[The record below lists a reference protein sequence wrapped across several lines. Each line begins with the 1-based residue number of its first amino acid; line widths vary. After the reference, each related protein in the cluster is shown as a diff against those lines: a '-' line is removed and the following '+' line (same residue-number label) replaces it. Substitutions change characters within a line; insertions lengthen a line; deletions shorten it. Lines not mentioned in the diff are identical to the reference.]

1 MVFKQ
6 HYNAILF
13 NCHIVYPTIVSVPST
28 SMQTMIL
35 LFSIASFATSLLMV
49 NVGYLRVVADKA
61 KMPTYGHISANNVAC
76 GITFVVENERHTTL
90 VFEGNVGVGRSLY
103 FEFCFALH
111 AGKSRGPLVE
121 YVAYTTHDDLCR
133 FTIPTIYI
141 HS

>member
-1 MVFKQ
+1 
-6 HYNAILF
+6 
-13 NCHIVYPTIVSVPST
+13 
-28 SMQTMIL
+28 MIL